1 MSVLRPRVSRMTGLS
16 AAAAVM
22 AVGLMPAAPALAV
35 TGPEAA
41 AGKYPY
47 AVQLTI
53 GDEANSRACTGSL
66 VNHFWVL
73 TAASCFAGTPGTP
86 VPAGKPALKTTAKL
100 GNGQTLDVTE
110 IVPRDDRDMALV
122 RLATAVIG
130 IKPAALAASA
140 PRHEHRADR
149 GRVRTYED
157 RMGDRQAPHGHL
169 HGQFVHRHHPGR
181 HGQGHGRHLQG

>member
-66 VNHFWVL
+66 VNHVGVL

-86 VPAGKPALKTTAKL
+86 VPAGQTPRKNTANRA
-100 GNGQTLDVTE
+100 NGPTHH
-110 IVPRDDRDMALV
+110 VPDIEPPV
-122 RLATAVIG
+122 E
-130 IKPAALAASA
+130 
-140 PRHEHRADR
+140 PR
-149 GRVRTYED
+149 
-157 RMGDRQAPHGHL
+157 
-169 HGQFVHRHHPGR
+169 
-181 HGQGHGRHLQG
+181 